1 MEFGNFK
8 LINITSRYK
17 LIVSWMDI
25 IFKKRMEVTFYNNIQ
40 IKPQF
45 NFLKVVKKF
54 KFIYNESEK

>member
-1 MEFGNFK
+1 
-8 LINITSRYK
+8 
-17 LIVSWMDI
+17 MDI

-54 KFIYNESEK
+54 KSSHQGTPERRC

>member
-54 KFIYNESEK
+54 